1 MTASKVKA
9 TVKIGM
15 KYEKNYNWL
24 KILKTSNMKK
34 KNQFQGCC

>member
-24 KILKTSNMKK
+24 KI
-34 KNQFQGCC
+34 